1 MEFIFKSR
9 KLAMDCNNLARA
21 QKRWGTK
28 RGKVILLR
36 LQQLS
41 AATNLKIAV
50 QLPQARCH
58 QLSGNR
64 KNQFSAAVIDPYR
77 LIFEPANETM
87 PLDEKGGIDLA
98 NVTKVK
104 ILEIVD
110 YHE

>member
-1 MEFIFKSR
+1 MELIFKSR
-9 KLAMDCNNLARA
+9 RLAMDCNNLARA

-41 AATNLKIAV
+41 AAANLKIAT

-77 LIFEPANETM
+77 LILEPANEIVSLNERGD
-87 PLDEKGGIDLA
+87 LDLLNI
-98 NVTKVK
+98 TKVR